1 MWRSSERLL
10 DCEVLEMKKQAILR
24 GLLGFPLG
32 VAMGQF
38 ITVAASAASGYGTYS
53 AVMPEFAAELGSE
66 LGAVALQMLL
76 CGLMGAAFGAASV
89 IWQLER
95 WSIAAQSAA
104 YFAVG
109 AAAMLPAAYI
119 AHWME
124 RSAVGFAVYFGIYA
138 GIFAAVWL
146 GQYLSLRARLR
157 RLNRRLGENK

>member
-1 MWRSSERLL
+1 
-10 DCEVLEMKKQAILR
+10 MKKQAILR
-24 GLLGFPLG
+24 GLLGSPLG

-38 ITVAASAASGYGTYS
+38 ITVASSAASGYGTYS

-124 RSAVGFAVYFGIYA
+124 RSAAGFAVYRAYTPASCSRMA
-138 GIFAAVWL
+138 GAVPEPQGVYCAPEPAA
-146 GQYLSLRARLR
+146 R
-157 RLNRRLGENK
+157 

>member
-1 MWRSSERLL
+1 MKVELKLDPECRETSVLVRTDRMTEDTERLL
-10 DCEVLEMKKQAILR
+10 RKLR
-24 GLLGFPLG
+24 AWSEPMLLGFR
-32 VAMGQF
+32 
-38 ITVAASAASGYGTYS
+38 
-53 AVMPEFAAELGSE
+53 
-66 LGAVALQMLL
+66 
-76 CGLMGAAFGAASV
+76 GAAFGAASV

-124 RSAVGFAVYFGIYA
+124 RGAAGFAAYFGIYA

-146 GQYLSLRARLR
+146 GQYLSLRVRLR
-157 RLNRRLGENK
+157 RLNRRLGEDI

>member
-1 MWRSSERLL
+1 
-10 DCEVLEMKKQAILR
+10 
-24 GLLGFPLG
+24 
-32 VAMGQF
+32 
-38 ITVAASAASGYGTYS
+38 
-53 AVMPEFAAELGSE
+53 
-66 LGAVALQMLL
+66 MLL

-138 GIFAAVWL
+138 GIFGSRMAGAVPEP
-146 GQYLSLRARLR
+146 QARLR

>member
-1 MWRSSERLL
+1 
-10 DCEVLEMKKQAILR
+10 MKKQAILR

-109 AAAMLPAAYI
+109 GAASHSMQRFPAQQPRKSGEAGRTPALTPSAGYR
-119 AHWME
+119 A
-124 RSAVGFAVYFGIYA
+124 RAAPSSSSAVTVPTA
-138 GIFAAVWL
+138 
-146 GQYLSLRARLR
+146 STMSCPPSRRA
-157 RLNRRLGENK
+157 E